1 MIESERNR
9 IFDHWLG
16 KHKGLLFK
24 VIRAYAFT
32 AQDRE
37 DLFQEIVLQVWR
49 SIPKFREE
57 SAVTTWLYR
66 IALNVGIKWT
76 IKTQRYQEL
85 NQPMPDISPVLKE
98 MEYADPRLAWLYEQI
113 AAFNPIDR
121 SLTLLLLDGFSYKE
135 MSKML
140 GITESNVGVK
150 INRIKKE
157 LIRKSDKETSHG
169 I

>member
-1 MIESERNR
+1 MIESERNK
-9 IFDHWLG
+9 IFDQWLAR
-16 KHKGLLFK
+16 HKGLLFK
-24 VIRAYAFT
+24 VVRAYAFT
-32 AQDRE
+32 PQDRE
-37 DLFQEIVLQVWR
+37 DLFQEVVLQVWK

-76 IKTQRYQEL
+76 TKTQRYQEM
-85 NQPMPDISPVLKE
+85 NQPMPEISPILKE
-98 MEYADPRLAWLYEQI
+98 MEIPDQRLIWLYEQI
-113 AAFNPIDR
+113 AQLNAIDR

-135 MSKML
+135 MAKML

-157 LIRKSDKETSHG
+157 LMKRTDKQL
-169 I
+169 

>member
-1 MIESERNR
+1 MTESERNK
-9 IFDHWLG
+9 IFDQWLA

-37 DLFQEIVLQVWR
+37 DLFQEVVLQVWK
-49 SIPKFREE
+49 SIPMFREE

-85 NQPMPDISPVLKE
+85 NQPMPEVSPILKE
-98 MEYADPRLAWLYEQI
+98 MEIPDPRLIWLYEQI
-113 AAFNPIDR
+113 AQLNPIDR

-135 MSKML
+135 MAKML

-157 LIRKSDKETSHG
+157 LMKRTDKQL
-169 I
+169 

>member
-1 MIESERNR
+1 KMIESERNK
-9 IFDHWLG
+9 IFDQWLAR
-16 KHKGLLFK
+16 HKGLLFK
-24 VIRAYAFT
+24 VVRAYAFT
-32 AQDRE
+32 PQDRE
-37 DLFQEIVLQVWR
+37 DLFQEVVLQVWK

-76 IKTQRYQEL
+76 TKTQRYQEL
-85 NQPMPDISPVLKE
+85 NQPMPEISPILKE
-98 MEYADPRLAWLYEQI
+98 MEIPDQRLIWLYEQI
-113 AAFNPIDR
+113 AQLNAIDR

-135 MSKML
+135 MAKML

-157 LIRKSDKETSHG
+157 LIKKTDKQS
-169 I
+169 

>member
-1 MIESERNR
+1 MTESERNK
-9 IFDHWLG
+9 IFDQWLA

-24 VIRAYAFT
+24 VVRAYAFT

-37 DLFQEIVLQVWR
+37 DLFQEVVLQVWK
-49 SIPKFREE
+49 SIPMFREE

-85 NQPMPDISPVLKE
+85 NQPMLEVSPILKE
-98 MEYADPRLAWLYEQI
+98 MEIPDPRLIWLYEQI
-113 AAFNPIDR
+113 AQLNPIDR

-135 MSKML
+135 MAKML

-157 LIRKSDKETSHG
+157 LMKRTDKQL
-169 I
+169 

>member
-1 MIESERNR
+1 MTESERNK
-9 IFDHWLG
+9 IFDQWLA

-32 AQDRE
+32 PQDRE
-37 DLFQEIVLQVWR
+37 DLFQEVALQVWR

-66 IALNVGIKWT
+66 ISLNVGIKWT
-76 IKTQRYQEL
+76 AKTQRYQEL
-85 NQPMPDISPVLKE
+85 NQPMPEFSPILKE
-98 MEYADPRLAWLYEQI
+98 MEIPDPRLIWLYEQI
-113 AAFNPIDR
+113 AQLNAIDR

-135 MSKML
+135 MAKML

-157 LIRKSDKETSHG
+157 LIKKSDKQS
-169 I
+169 